1 MTAWRLIMS
10 KKFIRN
16 FLLSSGSL
24 LLLCILAVVVF
35 DPFFQ
40 YHKPLKGLKAVL
52 TDKEYQ
58 CVGSLKTFDYDS
70 VIAGSSVSENYY
82 NDWFNQG
89 FNCNAVKAIRS
100 YGATADLCY
109 LLDIAFSR
117 QELKYVFYNLDP
129 SALTA
134 DAETT
139 YELTGCPMYLY
150 DDNYVN
156 DMEYWLN
163 KGVLM
168 EKIPYLIAN
177 SLMGDYDENNS
188 YNWAQWKEFNS
199 DMILGLYIRKPSV
212 SGMKPEN
219 YYEDVLRENLNL
231 LTARINAHPE
241 TVFYIFI
248 PPYSMLW
255 WDNIYR
261 EGDTQAYLYNL
272 EEAMKELLTCDNVRL
287 FYFQNDRDIITNL
300 ENYMDIIHFS
310 PEINH
315 YICESLISGR
325 HQISEENYRENI
337 GEMRA
342 LSDEIVQKLVKPYE
356 DRIKV
361 DIYDD

>member
-1 MTAWRLIMS
+1 MS

-16 FLLSSGSL
+16 FMLSSGIL
-24 LLLCILAVVVF
+24 LSLCIFVVVLF

-89 FNCNAVKAIRS
+89 FDCNVIKAIRS

-109 LLDIAFSR
+109 LLDIAFSC
-117 QELKYVFYNLDP
+117 QDLKFVFYNLDP

-134 DAETT
+134 DPKTT

-150 DDNYVN
+150 DDNYIN
-156 DMEYWLN
+156 DVEYWLN

-168 EKIPYLIAN
+168 EKIPYMVAN
-177 SLMGDYDENNS
+177 SLIGDYDENNS

-199 DMILGLYIRKPSV
+199 DMILGLYIRKPSI
-212 SGMKPEN
+212 SEMKPEK
-219 YYEDVLRENLNL
+219 YYEDVLRKNLDL
-231 LTARINAHPE
+231 LTERINSHPE

-261 EGDTQAYLYNL
+261 EGDTEAYLYNL
-272 EEAMKELLTCDNVRL
+272 EQAMQELVRYDNVRL
-287 FYFQNDRDIITNL
+287 FYFQNNREITTNL

-310 PEINH
+310 PDINR
-315 YICESLISGR
+315 YICESLIDGK
-325 HQISEENYRENI
+325 HQVNEENYRKNI
-337 GEMRA
+337 SEMKE

-356 DRIKV
+356 ERIKV

>member
-1 MTAWRLIMS
+1 M
-10 KKFIRN
+10 
-16 FLLSSGSL
+16 
-24 LLLCILAVVVF
+24 
-35 DPFFQ
+35 
-40 YHKPLKGLKAVL
+40 
-52 TDKEYQ
+52 
-58 CVGSLKTFDYDS
+58 GSLKTFDYDS

-89 FNCNAVKAIRS
+89 FDCNVIKAIRS

-109 LLDIAFSR
+109 LLDIAFSC
-117 QELKYVFYNLDP
+117 QDLKYVFYNLDP

-134 DAETT
+134 DPKTT

-150 DDNYVN
+150 DDNYIN
-156 DMEYWLN
+156 DVEYWLN

-168 EKIPYLIAN
+168 EKIPYMVAN
-177 SLMGDYDENNS
+177 SLIGDYDENNS

-199 DMILGLYIRKPSV
+199 DMILGLYIRKPSI
-212 SGMKPEN
+212 SEMKPEK
-219 YYEDVLRENLNL
+219 YYEDVLRKNLDL
-231 LTARINAHPE
+231 LTERINSHPE

-261 EGDTQAYLYNL
+261 EGDTEAYLYNL
-272 EEAMKELLTCDNVRL
+272 EQAMQELVRYDNVKL
-287 FYFQNDRDIITNL
+287 FYFQNNREIITNL

-310 PEINH
+310 PDINR
-315 YICESLISGR
+315 YICESLIDGK
-325 HQISEENYRENI
+325 HQVNEENYRKNI
-337 GEMRA
+337 SEMKE

-356 DRIKV
+356 ERIKV